1 MFDRKKGRIH
11 RGLTVGYFSAMNT
24 KEEIQGKAI
33 RTTYFSLIG
42 NLCLAIVKLLAGI
55 FGFSFALIADAIES
69 GVDVAS
75 SIIVLM
81 GLSYANRPPDKKH
94 PYGHGRLEPL
104 ITFSVVGFLIV
115 SAAVISYQAIQQLFT
130 PQPLPKAW
138 TLLVLAPIIVGKEC
152 AYRWVNARAQATNS
166 SSLKADA
173 WHHRADALTSLLAFI
188 GISIALLFGEGF
200 EKADSI
206 AALLAAQIIL
216 YNCYLLFRPALGEL
230 MDEQVHD
237 DLEKKIRGIAPSVDG
252 VMIIEKCY
260 IRKSGLDYHVDLH
273 AIVHGDLSVREGHE
287 ISHNLQDT
295 LKEKLPQLGHV
306 LIHIEPHDSIESA
319 KLLGIDPY

>member
-1 MFDRKKGRIH
+1 MKSKDQIRRKA
-11 RGLTVGYFSAMNT
+11 V
-24 KEEIQGKAI
+24 
-33 RTTYFSLIG
+33 RTTVFSLFA
-42 NLCLAIVKLLAGI
+42 NLLLAIAKLLAGI

-81 GLSYANRPPDKKH
+81 GLSYANRPPDKEH

-115 SAAVISYQAIQQLFT
+115 SAAVISYQAIQNLFT
-130 PQPLPKAW
+130 PQPAPKAW
-138 TLLVLAPIIVGKEC
+138 TLLVLAPIIIGKEG
-152 AYRWVNARAQATNS
+152 AFRWVNARAKATNS

-173 WHHRADALTSLLAFI
+173 WHHRADAITSLLAFA
-188 GISIALLFGEGF
+188 GISIALIFGEGF
-200 EKADSI
+200 EAADSI

-230 MDEQVHD
+230 MDEQVHH
-237 DLEKKIRGIAPSVDG
+237 DLEKKIRAIAPKVEG
-252 VMIIEKCY
+252 VMAVEKCY

-287 ISHNLQDT
+287 IAHDLQDT
-295 LKEKLPQLGHV
+295 LKAKLPHLEHV

-319 KLLGIDPY
+319 RLLGIDPY